1 MQAATTSRT
10 VSAGLTALWPLIAD
24 VRQIANWHPS
34 IASVDLLS
42 SNPTGLSAARRCN
55 FKDGTSVREEVTD
68 LADGKRI
75 RFRLSEYSVP
85 MKRLEVEFETSPVSN
100 QATNVTLTLHY
111 VVKFGIVGRLLGAT
125 VMRRELTKMAG
136 RMLDG
141 LVAHAAAGS
150 EMAFGAK
157 ATA

>member
-1 MQAATTSRT
+1 MQAATASRT
-10 VSAGLTALWPLIAD
+10 VSAGLPALWPLIAD

-42 SNPTGLSAARRCN
+42 SSPTGLRAARRCN
-55 FKDGTSVREEVTD
+55 FKDGTSVREDVTA
-68 LADGKRI
+68 LTEGSRI

-85 MKRLEVEFETSPVSN
+85 MKQLEVEFATSPVSDH
-100 QATNVTLTLHY
+100 ATNVTLTLHY

-125 VMRRELTKMAG
+125 IMRRALTRMAK

-141 LVAHAAAGS
+141 LAASVTEGRAPT
-150 EMAFGAK
+150 FGAK

>member
-1 MQAATTSRT
+1 MQAATASRT
-10 VSAGLTALWPLIAD
+10 VSAGLSALWPLIAD

-42 SNPTGLSAARRCN
+42 SNPTGLNAARRCN
-55 FKDGTSVREEVTD
+55 FKDGTSVREEITD